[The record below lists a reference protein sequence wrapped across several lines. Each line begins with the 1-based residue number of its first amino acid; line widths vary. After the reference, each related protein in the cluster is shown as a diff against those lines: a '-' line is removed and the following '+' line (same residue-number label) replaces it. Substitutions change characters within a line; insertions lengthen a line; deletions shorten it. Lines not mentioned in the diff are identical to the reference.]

1 MNRSSALNTSALK
14 NRALKMS
21 WADRLRAEPA
31 AAAALAIFALSTATI
46 AGAWYFEFVLKLPP
60 CPLCLEERLPYHVV
74 IPLSLLMAIAA
85 LARAPHKLLT
95 VGFIAIIAIV
105 ACGAVLGTYH
115 AGVEWHLW
123 AGPTDCSGPIT
134 DFSTQGSILSQLN
147 SINIVRCD
155 QAAWRMFGISLAGY
169 NVLISLVL
177 AAIAAYG
184 LLAQRHAS

>member
-1 MNRSSALNTSALK
+1 MSLISA
-14 NRALKMS
+14 RKMS
-21 WADRLRAEPA
+21 WTDRLRAEPA
-31 AAAALAIFALSTATI
+31 AAAALAIFALCTATI

-134 DFSTQGSILSQLN
+134 DFSTKGSILSQLS

-155 QAAWRMFGISLAGY
+155 QAAWRLFGISLAGY
-169 NVLISLVL
+169 NVLISLLL

-184 LLAQRHAS
+184 LLAQRRAS